1 MIFLITARCEGDN
14 REKETHQA
22 IKESS
27 TVCPR
32 TRQRMHYHASA
43 VVIPPSQRD
52 SSVTE
57 RYPDNEMAVGQN
69 SLSYL
74 S

>member
-1 MIFLITARCEGDN
+1 MYDNFVSDEIFLITARCEGDN

-43 VVIPPSQRD
+43 VVIPPSPMNA
-52 SSVTE
+52 STE
-57 RYPDNEMAVGQN
+57 RYPDNEISVG
-69 SLSYL
+69 
-74 S
+74 